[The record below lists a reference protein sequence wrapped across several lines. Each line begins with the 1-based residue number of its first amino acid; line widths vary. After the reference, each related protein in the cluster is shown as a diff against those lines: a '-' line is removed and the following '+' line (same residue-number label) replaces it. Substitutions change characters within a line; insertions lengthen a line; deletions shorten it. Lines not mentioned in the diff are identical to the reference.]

1 MASNRHLGRIVALQT
16 LYEQDFRQEAGDSSF
31 NLAEVLRRNIARY
44 ESTVD
49 DVFFIEELVRGVAKY
64 TSVLDDELR
73 PLAPEWP
80 IEQIARMDRVI
91 LRIGLYELTYEKD
104 VPPKVVINEAVELA
118 KAFGGDNSSKFVNGV
133 LGTALKNKQGG
144 NALGEAAAAAKT
156 GDAPAEPDEPEG
168 SEVA

>member
-16 LYEQDFRQEAGDSSF
+16 LYEQDFRREAGDDSF
-31 NLAEVLRRNIARY
+31 DLASVLKRNISRY

-64 TSVLDDELR
+64 EQDLDNELR

-91 LRIGLYELTYEKD
+91 LRMGLYELTYEKD

-118 KAFGGDNSSKFVNGV
+118 KAFGGDNSSKFINGV
-133 LGTALKNKQGG
+133 LGTALKNKMGDQTPD
-144 NALGEAAAAAKT
+144 ATKSESKEAA
-156 GDAPAEPDEPEG
+156 
-168 SEVA
+168 